1 MAKTPKVTIS
11 IEAQGPMLD
20 IVVHCTTEAQ
30 VVKKLKELKNLVN
43 PPRTRIVKT
52 YRTRWSIK
60 RSAYYVDNAVG
71 KIQGKH
77 KFTIIHNHP
86 QHPTNQS

>member
-30 VVKKLKELKNLVN
+30 VIKKLKELKNLVN
-43 PPRTRIVKT
+43 PPRTKVVQS
-52 YRTRWSIK
+52 YRERWTTKK
-60 RSAYYVDNAVG
+60 RTYYVDHSVG

-77 KFTIIHNHP
+77 TFTIIHNHP
-86 QHPTNQS
+86 QHPTNKL

>member
-1 MAKTPKVTIS
+1 MAKTPKVIIS

-20 IVVHCTTEAQ
+20 LVVHCTTEAE
-30 VVKKLKELKNLVN
+30 VVRKLKELKKLVN
-43 PPRTRIVKT
+43 PPRTKIVET
-52 YRTRWSIK
+52 YTRRWTRK
-60 RSAYYVDNAVG
+60 RSVYYIDNAVG

-86 QHPTNQS
+86 QHPTNQL